1 MSESPG
7 EGREPANTSDRGFDR
22 LLEYVES
29 ELDFATSYYDDAYL
43 DRRISSRM
51 RRTDTEEYGAYHDLL
66 REDDDEQTAL
76 LDAFS
81 VNVTSFFRNPE
92 VWEEIRSVLRSLSAE
107 HDRLRLWSAACS
119 DGREPYSLAM
129 LALDDPEVD
138 ASRIEI
144 TATDI
149 DREILAAARQGVYR
163 NTRTTDIAEQL
174 APLDEY
180 ERYVERDGD
189 QFAVAD
195 AVKDLVNFE
204 RHDLINGDPKS
215 DFDFVVCRNLFIYID
230 TEHKL
235 PILRTVSNSLSPS
248 GYLVIGKTET
258 LPETLKPAFEPTA
271 RRLRIY
277 KKTNNTSDQ

>member
-1 MSESPG
+1 V
-7 EGREPANTSDRGFDR
+7 SDEAFDR
-22 LLEYVES
+22 LLRYVED

-43 DRRISSRM
+43 DRRVSSRM
-51 RRTDTEEYGAYHDLL
+51 RRTDRDGYAAYHDLL
-66 REDDDEQTAL
+66 REDGNEREAL

-92 VWEEIRSVLRSLSAE
+92 VWAEVRSVLRTLSA
-107 HDRLRLWSAACS
+107 DNRRIRLWSAACS

-129 LALDDPEVD
+129 LALDDPDVD
-138 ASRIEI
+138 DSKIEI

-149 DREILAAARQGVYR
+149 DREILAAAREGVYQS
-163 NTRTTDIAEQL
+163 TRTTDIGEQL

-180 ERYVERDGD
+180 ERYVEPDEGR
-189 QFAVAD
+189 FEVAD
-195 AVKDLVNFE
+195 PVKELVSFE

-230 TEHKL
+230 AEHKL
-235 PILRTVSNSLSPS
+235 PILETVSKSLREG

-258 LPETLKPAFEPTA
+258 LPEQLKPAFEPVA

-277 KKTNNTSDQ
+277 RKTDRISIQ

>member
-1 MSESPG
+1 MSTDPL
-7 EGREPANTSDRGFDR
+7 AFDH

-29 ELDFATSYYDDAYL
+29 ELDFVTSYYDDAYL

-51 RRTDTEEYGAYHDLL
+51 RRTDTEEYEAYLELL
-66 REDDDEQTAL
+66 RTDEAEQTAL

-92 VWEEIRSVLRSLSAE
+92 VWEEIRSVLRTLSAE
-107 HDRLRLWSAACS
+107 RDRVRLWSAACS

-138 ASRIEI
+138 ASRVEI

-163 NTRTTDIAEQL
+163 STRTTDIGEQL

-195 AVKDLVNFE
+195 PVKELVSFE
-204 RHDLINGDPKS
+204 RHDLISGDPKS
-215 DFDFVVCRNLFIYID
+215 DFDLVVCRNLFIYID
-230 TEHKL
+230 GEFKV
-235 PILRTVSNSLSPS
+235 PVLRTVKDSLRPG
-248 GYLVIGKTET
+248 GYMVIGKAET
-258 LPETLKPAFEPTA
+258 VPQELRDEFTILDAE
-271 RRLRIY
+271 LRIY
-277 KKTNNTSDQ
+277 QRE

>member
-1 MSESPG
+1 MRPDDDE
-7 EGREPANTSDRGFDR
+7 FDR
-22 LLEYVES
+22 LLDYVEA
-29 ELDFATSYYDDAYL
+29 ELGFATSYYDDAYL
-43 DRRISSRM
+43 DRRVSSRM
-51 RRTDTEEYGAYHDLL
+51 RRTDTDEYDRYLDLL
-66 REDDDEQTAL
+66 SDDDREQDAL

-92 VWEEIRSVLRSLSAE
+92 VWEEVRSVLRTLSVE
-107 HDRLRLWSAACS
+107 RDRIRLWSAACS
-119 DGREPYSLAM
+119 DGREPYSLSM

-138 ASRIEI
+138 DGNVAI

-149 DREILAAARQGVYR
+149 DREILSAARRGVYE
-163 NTRTTDIAEQL
+163 NTRTTDIGEQL

-180 ERYVERDGD
+180 EEYVERDGD
-189 QFAVAD
+189 RFAVTD
-195 AVKDLVNFE
+195 AVKDLVSFE

-215 DFDFVVCRNLFIYID
+215 DFDLVVCRNLFIYID

-235 PILRTVSNSLSPS
+235 PILETVSESLSEG

-258 LPETLKPAFEPTA
+258 LPELLKPVFEPVA

-277 KKTNNTSDQ
+277 KKTDSTSIQK

>member
-1 MSESPG
+1 VS
-7 EGREPANTSDRGFDR
+7 SDAAFDR

-29 ELDFATSYYDDAYL
+29 ELNFATSYYDDAYL
-43 DRRISSRM
+43 DRRVSSRM
-51 RRTDTEEYGAYHDLL
+51 RRSDTETYGSYLDLL
-66 REDDDEQTAL
+66 RTDESEQTAL

-81 VNVTSFFRNPE
+81 VNVTSFFRNPA
-92 VWEEIRSVLRSLSAE
+92 VWEEIRSVLRALSAE
-107 HDRLRLWSAACS
+107 RDRVRLWSAACS

-138 ASRIEI
+138 ESRIEI

-149 DREILAAARQGVYR
+149 DREILETARQGVYR
-163 NTRTTDIAEQL
+163 STRTTDIGEQL
-174 APLDEY
+174 APLDES

-195 AVKDLVNFE
+195 SVKDLVNFE

-230 TEHKL
+230 AEHKR
-235 PILRTVSNSLSPS
+235 PILETVSNSLSMD

-258 LPETLKPAFEPTA
+258 LPDALKAAFEPRD

-277 KKTNNTSDQ
+277 KKTDTISIRR

>member
-1 MSESPG
+1 MSTDPL
-7 EGREPANTSDRGFDR
+7 AFDH

-29 ELDFATSYYDDAYL
+29 ELDFVTSYYDDAYL

-51 RRTDTEEYGAYHDLL
+51 RRTDTEEYEAYLELL
-66 REDDDEQTAL
+66 RTDEAEQTAL

-92 VWEEIRSVLRSLSAE
+92 VWEEIRSVLRTLSAE
-107 HDRLRLWSAACS
+107 RDRVRLWSAACS

-138 ASRIEI
+138 ASRVEI

-163 NTRTTDIAEQL
+163 STRTTDIGEQL

-195 AVKDLVNFE
+195 PVKELVSFE
-204 RHDLINGDPKS
+204 RHDLISGDPKS
-215 DFDFVVCRNLFIYID
+215 DFDLVVCRNLFIYID
-230 TEHKL
+230 AEHKL
-235 PILRTVSNSLSPS
+235 PILETVSNSLSAS

-258 LPETLKPAFEPTA
+258 LPDSLKPAFEPRA

-277 KKTNNTSDQ
+277 KKADDTSLQQ

>member
-1 MSESPG
+1 MKSES
-7 EGREPANTSDRGFDR
+7 ESFER

-29 ELDFATSYYDDAYL
+29 ELGFATSYYDDSYL
-43 DRRISSRM
+43 DRRVSSRI
-51 RRTDTEEYGAYHDLL
+51 RRTDVGGYEGYLDLL
-66 REDDDEQTAL
+66 REDEREQDAL

-92 VWEEIRSVLRSLSAE
+92 VWEEIRTVLRRLSAE
-107 HDRLRLWSAACS
+107 RDRLRLWSAACS

-129 LALDDPEVD
+129 LVLDDDEVD
-138 ASRIEI
+138 SDRVEI

-149 DREILAAARQGVYR
+149 DEEILSRARRGVYE
-163 NTRTTDIAEQL
+163 NTRTTDIGEQL

-180 ERYVERDGD
+180 ERYVERTDD
-189 QFAVAD
+189 TFAVTD
-195 AVKDLVNFE
+195 PVKDLVTFE

-215 DFDFVVCRNLFIYID
+215 GFDLVVCRNLFIYID
-230 TEHKL
+230 PDYKL
-235 PILRTVSNSLSPS
+235 PILETVSKSLSKS

-258 LPETLKPAFEPTA
+258 LPESLKSSFESHA

-277 KKTNNTSDQ
+277 RKYDNISIQR

>member
-1 MSESPG
+1 MTPDDE
-7 EGREPANTSDRGFDR
+7 AFDR
-22 LLEYVES
+22 LLDYVETD
-29 ELDFATSYYDDAYL
+29 LGFATSYYDDAYL
-43 DRRISSRM
+43 DRRVSSRM
-51 RRTDTEEYGAYHDLL
+51 RRTDTEGYDGYLDLL
-66 REDDDEQTAL
+66 EDDEREQEAL

-92 VWEEIRSVLRSLSAE
+92 VWEQLRSVLRTLSAE
-107 HDRLRLWSAACS
+107 RNRVRLWSAACS
-119 DGREPYSLAM
+119 DGREPYSLSM

-138 ASRIEI
+138 DSAIEI

-149 DREILAAARQGVYR
+149 DREILSAARRGVYES
-163 NTRTTDIAEQL
+163 TRTTDIGEQL

-180 ERYVERDGD
+180 EQYVERDGD
-189 QFAVAD
+189 RFAVTD
-195 AVKDLVNFE
+195 AVKDLVSFE

-215 DFDFVVCRNLFIYID
+215 NFDLVICRNLFIYID

-235 PILRTVSNSLSPS
+235 PILETVSKSLSKD

-258 LPETLKPAFEPTA
+258 LPELLKPAFEPVA

-277 KKTNNTSDQ
+277 RKIDSISIQQ